1 MNDSIITLKKVS
13 KSFREGQRIH
23 AIFSDLDLQFR
34 KGEICVLL
42 GRSGSGKSTLLN
54 LIAGIDLP
62 DKGEV
67 FVNGREMT
75 RISEKERTL
84 IRRGQMGFVYQ
95 FYNLIP
101 TLSVLENVLLPLDL
115 SGEKTRT
122 ATDKALAMLEKVG
135 LADRAQSFP
144 DVLSGGE
151 QQRIAIARALALNP
165 PIILAD
171 EPTGNLDIDTGKKV
185 LNLLDKL
192 VRESGKT
199 MIMATHSREVM
210 GIADR
215 TLTVHQNTFS
225 ESR

>member
-1 MNDSIITLKKVS
+1 MNDSIITLKKITM
-13 KSFREGQRIH
+13 SFREGQQVH

-34 KGEICVLL
+34 KGEICILL

-62 DKGEV
+62 DKGQV

-75 RISEKERTL
+75 LISEKERTL
-84 IRRGQMGFVYQ
+84 TRRRQMGFVYQ

-115 SGEKTRT
+115 SGEKAQT

-151 QQRIAIARALALNP
+151 QQRVAIARALALNP

-185 LNLLDKL
+185 LTLLDKL